1 MIVKGSVS
9 CRDVFLIQSL
19 FCTIGRKQAE
29 RSQTRWVQR
38 GHKGYEHRQNADM
51 CSTGKL
57 KKSKGMRL
65 QQEHFSVFSVCQN
78 VWDIKRHYIYNGF
91 IQRIATKALSQCL
104 SGVHIY
110 VPHLIH
116 RFGLE
121 IPVWPI
127 ASYLP
132 SASWYVMES
141 NILNNTQITHHI
153 STAAF
158 RNKSV
163 LLLFFLIL
171 PKHWSHKN
179 TLKFKWFCFFSIF
192 NNFLEPE

>member
-1 MIVKGSVS
+1 MSW
-9 CRDVFLIQSL
+9 CFP

-38 GHKGYEHRQNADM
+38 GHKGNEHRQNADM

-65 QQEHFSVFSVCQN
+65 QQEPISVFSVCQN
-78 VWDIKRHYIYNGF
+78 VWDIKRHYIYNWF
-91 IQRIATKALSQCL
+91 IQRIATNALSQCL

-121 IPVWPI
+121 ILVWPI

-132 SASWYVMES
+132 SASLYYVMES
-141 NILNNTQITHHI
+141 NILNNTQVTHHI

-163 LLLFFLIL
+163 LLVFFLIL
-171 PKHWSHKN
+171 PKHWSNKN